1 MNLTPSIAQIDEQI
15 ELERDQIRQ
24 GLKRLQDQSI
34 KLENQDYASA
44 TIYGISS
51 IDTLLPL
58 LVKRI
63 NDTNLRIHKG
73 HNGVA
78 FKDVHEYLKDIEP
91 VAAAAIACKL
101 TFDKVFGYKEGSNV
115 AVNVC
120 TAIGHA
126 IEDECHMRHY
136 ETHAPGLL
144 HTLKKNYWH
153 KSIGTH
159 QKLTVIRTLMNRY
172 NVKPWTSWSTGVRVR
187 LGSWLLDCIMQSSGW
202 FYKIAIRQGKKTVI
216 HVLPTPE
223 FLDIKD
229 EVMSNA
235 ELFSPLAWPMLV
247 PPRDWT
253 NESPGG
259 YILNEVMHGHDL
271 VRRSDHSLIQ
281 GETPLAFLNKIQQ
294 VGYKLNPFT
303 VKVAETLQDRGISVG
318 KFLPIIHYDL
328 PPKPIDIA
336 DNKDARKKYRREA
349 AEVMNKRAHEFKKSC
364 RTRMTMEAVQRFKN
378 RDRWFLPWS
387 FDYRGRAYPIPAF
400 LTPQDT
406 DFGKALI
413 IFADESYITEDGKEW
428 LAFQCATTY
437 GLDKA
442 TMTERLSWT
451 NDNIPLITRVATDP
465 IGNIG
470 DWEAADEPWQF
481 LASCEEYY
489 AVVTKRT
496 RNTTRLCVATDAT
509 CSGLQILAGLAR
521 DRKTAQLVNVLPS
534 ERPQDA
540 YKVVAE
546 TAKPCIPPSLHN
558 VWDRKCVKRT
568 VMTIPYN
575 AKPFSNRS
583 YIRDALKEKGVEIN
597 SKQPLDENGE
607 PLTDEN
613 GVEIQSDLTYTVK
626 AVRDAMHTVVPGPMA
641 VMKWIEDEVGK
652 AFKRGEHAWVK
663 APTDKDPNRMKYVP
677 VNTVLEWVTPSG
689 FVVKQTI
696 MKKHTQRFELQLL
709 GRCRLTSAVNN
720 KHEVD
725 TVRHRAAT
733 APNLIHS
740 LDASLLHLSA
750 TRFNKPIAL
759 IHDSVLSRACDMD
772 ELSAIVRETY
782 MHLFAEH
789 DYLRDFA
796 KLIGAETEP
805 PIIGDL
811 KPETVINSTYFFC

>member
-15 ELERDQIRQ
+15 ALERDQIRQ

-58 LVKRI
+58 LVQRI
-63 NDTNLRIHKG
+63 NDTNSRIHKG

-78 FKDVHEYLKDIEP
+78 FRDVHEHLKTIEP

-101 TFDKVFGYKEGSNV
+101 TFDKVFGYKEDSNI
-115 AVNVC
+115 AVSVC
-120 TAIGHA
+120 TSIGHA

-136 ETHAPGLL
+136 ESNAPALL

-153 KSIGTH
+153 KSIGTQ

-172 NVKPWTSWSTGVRVR
+172 NVKPWTPWSTGVRVR

-202 FYKIAIRQGKKTVI
+202 FYKIPIRQGKKTVT
-216 HVLPTPE
+216 HVVPTPE

-229 EVMSNA
+229 EVMANA

-271 VRRSDHSLIQ
+271 VRHADHSLIQ

-294 VGYKLNPFT
+294 VGYTLNPFT

-336 DNKDARKKYRREA
+336 DNKESRKKYRREA
-349 AEVMNKRAHEFKKSC
+349 AEVMNKRAHEFKRSC
-364 RTRMTMEAVQRFKN
+364 RTRMTMETVKRFK
-378 RDRWFLPWS
+378 DRERFYHCWS

-406 DFGKALI
+406 DFGKSLI
-413 IFADESYITEDGKEW
+413 RFADESYITEDGKEW

-442 TMTERLSWT
+442 TMAERLSWT

-470 DWEAADEPWQF
+470 DWEAAEEPWQF
-481 LASCEEYY
+481 LSSCEEYY
-489 AVVTKRT
+489 AVVTKQT
-496 RNTTRLCVATDAT
+496 RNTTGLCVATDAT
-509 CSGLQILAGLAR
+509 CSGLQILAGLAM

-540 YKVVAE
+540 YKVVADV
-546 TAKPCIPPSLHN
+546 AKPDCPIHIQQ
-558 VWDRKCVKRT
+558 VMDRKVVKRT

-575 AKPFSNRS
+575 AKPFSNRA
-583 YIRDALKEKGVEIN
+583 YIRDALKEKGVDIDKD
-597 SKQPLDENGE
+597 S
-607 PLTDEN
+607 LT
-613 GVEIQSDLTYTVK
+613 ITVK
-626 AVRDAMHTVVPGPMA
+626 AVRGAMHRVVPGPMSI
-641 VMKWIEDEVGK
+641 MKWIEDEVAQIIKNG
-652 AFKRGEHAWVK
+652 A
-663 APTDKDPNRMKYVP
+663 TQ
-677 VNTVLEWVTPSG
+677 LEWVTPSG
-689 FVVKQTI
+689 FVVRQRI
-696 MKKHTQRFELQLL
+696 MKKHVQRFDLQLL
-709 GRCRLTSAVNN
+709 GRCQLSVVTGDE
-720 KHEVD
+720 KKVD
-725 TVRHRAAT
+725 VARHKAAT

-740 LDASLLHLSA
+740 LDASLLHLGA
-750 TRFNKPIAL
+750 IRFNNPIAL
-759 IHDSVLSRACDMD
+759 IHDSVLCRATDMH
-772 ELSAIVRETY
+772 ELSNIVRETY
-782 MHLFAEH
+782 MYLFAEN
-789 DYLRDFA
+789 DYLNDFA
-796 KLIGAETEP
+796 AQIGAESKP

-811 KPETVINSTYFFC
+811 KPETVIDSTYFFC